1 MVQGKELPIIQD
13 FMEAVKIAADRIVK
27 GEELDDELRN
37 RLKVDYPPEVKEMLI
52 KQHNAA
58 SDEMKP

>member
-1 MVQGKELPIIQD
+1 M
-13 FMEAVKIAADRIVK
+13 
-27 GEELDDELRN
+27 DDELKN
-37 RLKVDYPPEVKEMLI
+37 RLKVDFPPEVKEMLI